1 MEDDMLEAERWDEE
15 KWLILFTAFI

>member
-15 KWLILFTAFI
+15 KWLMLFTAFI